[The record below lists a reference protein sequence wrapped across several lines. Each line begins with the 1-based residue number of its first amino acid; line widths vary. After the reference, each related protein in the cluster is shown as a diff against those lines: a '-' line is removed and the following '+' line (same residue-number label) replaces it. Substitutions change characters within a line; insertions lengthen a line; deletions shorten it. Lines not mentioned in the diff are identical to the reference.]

1 MSTLYE
7 PLGYGVGGLSLG
19 GGASF
24 HTGKR
29 GFTCNNIVNYEIVLA
44 DGTIAN
50 ANAVEN
56 SGLHRAS
63 KGGGNNFGIVTRFD
77 LQTFEDA
84 KGGLYGGL
92 LFLTCDDRDAILAQ
106 FSRLVEIN
114 HEHPEDTEVIA
125 FTYGGSGAPMIAV
138 VTINTTGLEDSTSF
152 APLNQLTPV
161 RDDRSRK
168 KYGKVITDFASP
180 GGASYVCSA
189 VQNNMDVLKKI
200 SALCDAFVADLTSL
214 WPELGIDFVIQPF
227 PSTSPTGGMILE
239 QESVAFAKLAAL
251 TAELGAYAESKD
263 AATTWRYL
271 NYVNPAQDPFSTFGE
286 ENFQFL
292 KKVAAEYDPKAFFQM
307 RVSGGFKISRVQ

>member
-29 GFTCNNIVNYEIVLA
+29 GFTCDDIVNYEIVLA

-56 SGLHRAS
+56 PGLHRAS

-92 LFLTCDDRDAILAQ
+92 LFSTCDDRDAILAQ
-106 FSRLVEIN
+106 SSRLVEIN
-114 HEHPEDTEVIA
+114 HEPPKDTEVIA
-125 FTYGGSGAPMIAV
+125 FTYGGSGAPIIAV
-138 VTINTTGLEDSTSF
+138 
-152 APLNQLTPV
+152 LTPV
-161 RDDRSRK
+161 LDDRSRK
-168 KYGKVITDFASP
+168 TYGKVITDFATP
-180 GGASYVCSA
+180 GGAIYVCSA

-227 PSTSPTGGMILE
+227 PSTSPTGGM
-239 QESVAFAKLAAL
+239 ESVAFAKLAAL

-271 NYVNPAQDPFSTFGE
+271 NYVSPAQDPFSTFGE
-286 ENFQFL
+286 EKFQL
-292 KKVAAEYDPKAFFQM
+292 LEKVAAEYDPKGFFQP
-307 RVSGGFKISRVQ
+307 RVSGGFKIPRVQ

>member
-29 GFTCNNIVNYEIVLA
+29 GFTCDDIVNYEIVLA

-56 SGLHRAS
+56 PGLHRAS

-92 LFLTCDDRDAILAQ
+92 LFSTCDDRDAILAQ
-106 FSRLVEIN
+106 SSRLVEIN
-114 HEHPEDTEVIA
+114 HEPPKDTEVIA
-125 FTYGGSGAPMIAV
+125 FTYGGSEVFDARLDYLA
-138 VTINTTGLEDSTSF
+138 
-152 APLNQLTPV
+152 
-161 RDDRSRK
+161 RS
-168 KYGKVITDFASP
+168 VSM
-180 GGASYVCSA
+180 
-189 VQNNMDVLKKI
+189 Q
-200 SALCDAFVADLTSL
+200 
-214 WPELGIDFVIQPF
+214 
-227 PSTSPTGGMILE
+227 ILE

-271 NYVNPAQDPFSTFGE
+271 NYVSPAQDPFSTFGE
-286 ENFQFL
+286 EKFQL
-292 KKVAAEYDPKAFFQM
+292 LEKVAAEYDPKGFFQP
-307 RVSGGFKISRVQ
+307 RVSGGFKIPRVQ